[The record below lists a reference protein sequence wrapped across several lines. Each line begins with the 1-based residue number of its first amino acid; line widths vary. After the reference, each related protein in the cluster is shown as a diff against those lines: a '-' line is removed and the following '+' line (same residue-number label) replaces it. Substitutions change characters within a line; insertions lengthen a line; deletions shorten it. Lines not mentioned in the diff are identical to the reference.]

1 VNFSFQGSGWRLAWH
16 FPHLRITDGGGLI
29 IDSREEERRCMR
41 NRIVVEVEV

>member
-1 VNFSFQGSGWRLAWH
+1 MSNKSKVMKTAVDS
-16 FPHLRITDGGGLI
+16 GGLI